1 MRCPVH
7 LLANRPS
14 RSSTVRIKPNDTTSS
29 TALTLQSW
37 RQRYGTKTE
46 QAKNQNRTS
55 KEKEDKEDKAKTC
68 QDQLNQ
74 LYHNTIQLSYHIYAY
89 Q

>member
-1 MRCPVH
+1 MDLNGNEVPGASPCKSSLEILHCTDQAQRH
-7 LLANRPS
+7 DFKHSSDLAE
-14 RSSTVRIKPNDTTSS
+14 
-29 TALTLQSW
+29 L
-37 RQRYGTKTE
+37 E
-46 QAKNQNRTS
+46 AKDQNRTS
-55 KEKEDKEDKAKTC
+55 KDKEDKEDKAKTC